1 MQLGLIGLAIALLL
15 TYLKITVNG
24 RTYKIKGALL
34 ISIVLT
40 TIIGIP
46 MGVTVLP
53 ENIFTRGALAS
64 IGNVAFQV
72 DILGALKLSFV
83 PVHHH
88 AADQRFLRHIGHGP
102 RHGGQSG
109 AAG

>member
-1 MQLGLIGLAIALLL
+1 MQLGLISLAIAPLL

-53 ENIFTRGALAS
+53 ENIFTRGAG
-64 IGNVAFQV
+64 IHRNVAFRW
-72 DILGALKLSFV
+72 IFS
-83 PVHHH
+83 P
-88 AADQRFLRHIGHGP
+88 
-102 RHGGQSG
+102 SN
-109 AAG
+109 